1 MAKKSAP
8 TPARPQS
15 KRAKERDAR
24 TLSRIVEF
32 ADDVAKKTFAGRE
45 PKLDIPTRT
54 KSNTIWNKKRGI
66 LEMGD
71 ATAERLLFN
80 LNQAKQFMQTVPALE
95 LGEGADR
102 CAEDAEPPRN
112 VLQGLHTVAGTKGEK
127 TFGDQDESTA
137 FSRISRFRS
146 RRCGKSCTS
155 TPRNA
160 ARWWATSRSWTTAMR
175 SIAGGWARVATRCRG
190 SSSRM

>member
-1 MAKKSAP
+1 MAKKPAP

-66 LEMGD
+66 LQMGD
-71 ATAERLLFN
+71 AKACRELFN
-80 LNQAKQFMQTVPALE
+80 LNQAKQFMQTVLHGSSIKE
-95 LGEGADR
+95 LIEAVKSLSLRGMYYK
-102 CAEDAEPPRN
+102 
-112 VLQGLHTVAGTKGEK
+112 GLHTVAGTKEK
-127 TFGDQDESTA
+127 TFTDQSESDGILEDLEVSMSSLREELSGILLGEVGHEEIGEGSLA
-137 FSRISRFRS
+137 PP
-146 RRCGKSCTS
+146 
-155 TPRNA
+155 PR
-160 ARWWATSRSWTTAMR
+160 
-175 SIAGGWARVATRCRG
+175 
-190 SSSRM
+190 